1 MFMIMF
7 DKDKFKI
14 TISKDY
20 MLEACGCSH
29 DGQVKMNTKQ
39 GFPHCVWESYLK
51 TSSMSCLQIEP
62 RRNNNIKLKSKV

>member
-7 DKDKFKI
+7 DKGKFKI
-14 TISKDY
+14 TIPKDY

-39 GFPHCVWESYLK
+39 GFPRCVWESYLK
-51 TSSMSCLQIEP
+51 TSSMSFLQLDPI
-62 RRNNNIKLKSKV
+62 RNNNINLK